1 MMAWKRGTK
10 PPRWHARRGEVCLI
24 DLDKERPALVISSDS
39 LNAHSLDVCIV
50 PISSAEHKSFS
61 LRPKLMAG
69 EAGLKY
75 DSWVKCDQPT
85 SVEKNHRSSMVSAHF
100 ADSSPPG
107 VGKAQFVWRSAGN
120 VFSDAMLSSS

>member
-10 PPRWHARRGEVCLI
+10 PAGWHARRGEVCLV
-24 DLDKERPALVISSDS
+24 DLDKERPALILSSDI

-50 PISSAEHKSFS
+50 PISSAEHKAFS
-61 LRPKLMAG
+61 LRPKLKGG

-85 SVEKNHRSSMVSAHF
+85 TIEKDLVVYPPLGSLSPASMKTVEAAVK
-100 ADSSPPG
+100 
-107 VGKAQFVWRSAGN
+107 
-120 VFSDAMLSSS
+120 DALELK

>member
-24 DLDKERPALVISSDS
+24 DLDKERPALIISSDS

-50 PISSAEHKSFS
+50 PISSAEHRAFS
-61 LRPKLMAG
+61 LRPKLKAG

-85 SVEKNHRSSMVSAHF
+85 TVEKNLVVYPPLGTLSPASMQKVEA
-100 ADSSPPG
+100 A
-107 VGKAQFVWRSAGN
+107 VKVA
-120 VFSDAMLSSS
+120 LELK